1 MRLKLFPKFL
11 IVMSLAALVPLSL
24 LGYRLIN
31 LGQLGVKT
39 AMLELHLG
47 MADNIASAW
56 RADVDRIHSKVVFLR
71 DTVGRLDW
79 ETRQAVLSSFV
90 DSSPEILEVSL
101 ISGQGV
107 EVMKVF
113 SPAKGA
119 ESPLRDYSRD
129 PGFRSAMESKNR
141 HISVS
146 TDTAEMVFFYPL
158 GAAAAMRVSAD
169 LAYFTESSGIRR
181 IGETGYAFVVG
192 PGGVPLALPAEL
204 RPSAEKIPSWA
215 IVHAA
220 TAAPVAGSMEYRD
233 PEGAEQ
239 IGAYS
244 PIHDLGAA
252 AVVRQSRGEAFEY
265 AIFMKDQAVYVTL
278 FFVVL
283 VMISAY
289 LLSRQLSKPVI
300 ELTRVAEYV
309 ASGDFS
315 RTVEIDTRDELK
327 DLGETFNKMIRQ
339 LKTYSDMQVD
349 RIIREQ
355 KNTEAVLFSTED
367 GILMADRDGVIQ
379 LVNRKARS
387 ILGLPEGELLGRRLL
402 DSIPD
407 EGVRGTVGEV
417 MASAEPG
424 FFRELDL
431 STATSHTVYRC
442 TATTIRDPKK
452 RADLGLLVAL
462 HDITLDKE
470 LARIKDE
477 FLHSITHDLRNPMGA
492 VKGFVEFLLKGI
504 PGPINEGQRKMLVS
518 IDRAAF
524 RLLGMINNIL
534 DAAKMEAGKM
544 EISLSPVK
552 LGETARRV
560 VELMESLGQ
569 RKRIKFAVEAPPDLV
584 VSADPGL
591 MERIFTNLVGNA
603 IKFTPEDG
611 TITLRVS
618 SDGREVRG
626 EVEDTG
632 DGIPQEYL
640 GRIFEK
646 FEQVKGQ
653 KAGGTGLGLTICKNV
668 AAAHL
673 GKIWAE
679 SEPGKGAKFIFT
691 FPADLRKDE
700 SGAVTA
706 GGDGSGASGGIAED
720 KGE

>member
-11 IVMSLAALVPLSL
+11 IVMSLAALVPLAL
-24 LGYRLIN
+24 LGYRLIDI
-31 LGQLGVKT
+31 GQLGVKT
-39 AMLELHLG
+39 AILELHLG
-47 MADNIASAW
+47 MADNVASAY
-56 RADVDRIHSKVVFLR
+56 RANIEKIHSKVVFLR
-71 DTVGRLDW
+71 DTVGRMDW
-79 ETRQAVLSSFV
+79 DARQAVLASFV

-101 ISGQGV
+101 VSGQGA

-113 SPAKGA
+113 SPSKGKD
-119 ESPLRDYSRD
+119 SPLLNYARD
-129 PGFRSAMESKNR
+129 PGFRSALDSKVR
-141 HISVS
+141 HISISSS
-146 TDTAEMVFFYPL
+146 TSEMVFFYPL
-158 GAAAAMRVSAD
+158 GTAAVMRLAADISSFSAAAGVK
-169 LAYFTESSGIRR
+169 T
-181 IGETGYAFVVG
+181 IGDTGYALVVG
-192 PGGVPLALPAEL
+192 PGGAPLALPPGLGAEDAA
-204 RPSAEKIPSWA
+204 SIPAWP
-215 IVHAA
+215 IVAA
-220 TAAPVAGSMEYRD
+220 ALAAPAAGSMEYADLSGRD
-233 PEGAEQ
+233 Q

-244 PIHDLGAA
+244 PISEIGAA
-252 AVVRQSRGEAFEY
+252 AVVKQSREEAY
-265 AIFMKDQAVYVTL
+265 MSAIFMKDQAVYVTL
-278 FFVVL
+278 FFAVL
-283 VMISAY
+283 VIIAAY
-289 LLSRQLSKPVI
+289 LLSRQLSRPIIDV
-300 ELTRVAEYV
+300 TRVAEHV
-309 ASGDFS
+309 AAGDFNH
-315 RTVEIDTRDELK
+315 TVEVDTRDELR
-327 DLGETFNKMIRQ
+327 DLGDTFNKMIRQ
-339 LKTYSDMQVD
+339 LKSYSDMQVD

-367 GILMADRDGVIQ
+367 GIAMADHDGNIQ

-387 ILGLPEGELLGRRLL
+387 VLGLPEGELVGKKFL

-407 EGVRGTVGEV
+407 EKTRETLGAV
-417 MASAEPG
+417 MTSEEPG
-424 FFRELDL
+424 FFRELDF
-431 STATSHTVYRC
+431 SSATARTVYRC
-442 TATTIRDPKK
+442 TAAPIRDPKK
-452 RADLGLLVAL
+452 KADLGLLVAL

-492 VKGFVEFLLKGI
+492 VKGFVEFMLKEI
-504 PGPINEGQRKMLVS
+504 PGPITDGQRKMLIS

-544 EISLSPVK
+544 EISLSPVNM
-552 LGETARRV
+552 GEAAKRV

-569 RKRIKFAVEAPPDLV
+569 RKRIKFAVEAPNDLV

-611 TITLRVS
+611 SITLRVS
-618 SDGREVRG
+618 SDGATVRG

-632 DGIPQEYL
+632 DGIPPEYL
-640 GRIFEK
+640 SRVFEK

-668 AAAHL
+668 ASAHL

-700 SGAVTA
+700 SGAVKS
-706 GGDGSGASGGIAED
+706 GGAS
-720 KGE
+720 

>member
-11 IVMSLAALVPLSL
+11 IVMSLAALVPLAL
-24 LGYRLIN
+24 LGYRLIDI
-31 LGQLGVKT
+31 GQLGVKT
-39 AMLELHLG
+39 AILELHLG
-47 MADNIASAW
+47 MADNVASAY
-56 RADVDRIHSKVVFLR
+56 RANIDKIHSKVVFLR
-71 DTVGRLDW
+71 DTIGRMDW
-79 ETRQAVLSSFV
+79 DARQAVLTSFV

-101 ISGQGV
+101 VSGQGA

-113 SPAKGA
+113 SPSRGKD
-119 ESPLRDYSRD
+119 SPLGNYSGD
-129 PGFRSAMESKNR
+129 PGFRSALDSKVR
-141 HISVS
+141 HISIS
-146 TDTAEMVFFYPL
+146 SSTAEMVFFYPL
-158 GAAAAMRVSAD
+158 GNAAAMRLTADISAFS
-169 LAYFTESSGIRR
+169 ATAGVKT
-181 IGETGYAFVVG
+181 IGDTGYALVVG
-192 PGGVPLALPAEL
+192 PGGRPLALPPGLAEEE
-204 RPSAEKIPSWA
+204 AAGIPAWP
-215 IVHAA
+215 IVAA
-220 TAAPVAGSMEYRD
+220 ALAAPAAGSMEYADLAGR
-233 PEGAEQ
+233 EQ
-239 IGAYS
+239 IGAYA
-244 PIHDLGAA
+244 PIPDIGAA
-252 AVVRQSRGEAFEY
+252 AVVKQSREEAY
-265 AIFMKDQAVYVTL
+265 MSAIFMKDQAVYAIL
-278 FFVVL
+278 FFAVL
-283 VMISAY
+283 VIIAAY
-289 LLSRQLSKPVI
+289 LLSRQLSRPIIDV
-300 ELTRVAEYV
+300 TRVAEHV
-309 ASGDFS
+309 ASGDFTH
-315 RTVEIDTRDELK
+315 TVQVDTGDELK

-367 GILMADRDGVIQ
+367 AIAMADHDGKIQ

-387 ILGLPEGELLGRRLL
+387 VLGLPAGELVGMKFL

-407 EGVRGTVGEV
+407 EKVRGVVGEV
-417 MASAEPG
+417 MSSEEPG

-431 STATSHTVYRC
+431 SSATARTVYRC
-442 TATTIRDPKK
+442 TATPIRDPKK
-452 RADLGLLVAL
+452 KADLGLLVAL

-470 LARIKDE
+470 LARLKDE

-492 VKGFVEFLLKGI
+492 VKGFVEFMLKEI
-504 PGPINEGQRKMLVS
+504 PGPITDGQRKMLIS
-518 IDRAAF
+518 IDRASF

-544 EISLSPVK
+544 EISLAPVNM
-552 LGETARRV
+552 GEAARRV

-569 RKRIKFAVEAPPDLV
+569 RKRIKFAVDAPPDLV

-591 MERIFTNLVGNA
+591 MERMFTNLVGNA

-618 SDGREVRG
+618 SAGGMVTG

-668 AAAHL
+668 AASHL

-679 SEPGKGAKFIFT
+679 SESGKGARFIFS

-700 SGAVTA
+700 SGAVKP
-706 GGDGSGASGGIAED
+706 GGA
-720 KGE
+720 